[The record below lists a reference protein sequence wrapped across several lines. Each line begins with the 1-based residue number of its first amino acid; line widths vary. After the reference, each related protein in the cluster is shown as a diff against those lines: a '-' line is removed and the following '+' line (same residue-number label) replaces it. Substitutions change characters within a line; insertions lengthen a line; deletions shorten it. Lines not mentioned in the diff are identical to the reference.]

1 MKRWLVLA
9 LGLICGIAASGQEV
23 RRALEIAP
31 LADGFYVFTT
41 YNTVDGSL
49 FPSNG
54 LICLTQEGA
63 VLIDTPWDTTQFQ
76 PLLDSIWSRHH
87 QRVVA
92 TVSTHWHD
100 DRTACTERFE
110 KMGAR
115 TYSRIQTQDLC
126 RANDNEVPAHGFL
139 KDTTFHIGGL
149 EFEAF
154 YPGAGHAQDNIV
166 VWFPKSRILYG
177 GCLVKSV
184 QSKGLGFTGD
194 ADLAHWP
201 DAIRAVQ
208 QRYPQARWVIPGHQA
223 WKGKEALSHTLK
235 LLKAAK

>member
-1 MKRWLVLA
+1 MKWWLA
-9 LGLICGIAASGQEV
+9 LGICLVLGTTARGQAEKHQ
-23 RRALEIAP
+23 LEIAP

-41 YNTVDGSL
+41 YNSVDGTL

-54 LICLTQEGA
+54 LICLTDAGA

-76 PLLDSIWSRHH
+76 PLIDSIWARHH
-87 QRVVA
+87 QKVVA
-92 TVSTHWHD
+92 TISTHWHD

-110 KMGAR
+110 SMGAR
-115 TYSRIQTQDLC
+115 TYARQQTQELC
-126 RANDNEVPAHGFL
+126 HANDNEVPAHGFL
-139 KDTTFHIGGL
+139 NDTTFHIGGL
-149 EFEAF
+149 DFEVF

-184 QSKGLGFTGD
+184 QSQGLGFTGD

-201 DAIRAVQ
+201 AAIKAVQ
-208 QRYPQARWVIPGHQA
+208 ERYPKARWVIPGHQA